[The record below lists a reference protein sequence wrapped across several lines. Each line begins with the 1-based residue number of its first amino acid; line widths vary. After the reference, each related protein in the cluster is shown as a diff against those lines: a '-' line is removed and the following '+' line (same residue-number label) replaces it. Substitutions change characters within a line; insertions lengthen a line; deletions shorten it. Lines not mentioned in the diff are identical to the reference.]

1 MDEGDEFAL
10 LALPSELQL
19 LVASKLPCRDLIR
32 LSSTCKRFQSIICDP
47 LYDERS
53 AKSTLH

>member
-1 MDEGDEFAL
+1 MDGSEDFAL

-32 LSSTCKRFQSIICDP
+32 LSSTCKRFQTMICDP

-53 AKSTLH
+53 AKSALH